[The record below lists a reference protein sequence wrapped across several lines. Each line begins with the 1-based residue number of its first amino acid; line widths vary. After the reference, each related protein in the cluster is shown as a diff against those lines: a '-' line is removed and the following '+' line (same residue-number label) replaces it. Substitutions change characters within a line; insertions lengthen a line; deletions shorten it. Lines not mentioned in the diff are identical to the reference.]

1 MGDTLNNM
9 HLFIHQLTGRMKF
22 DDVASG
28 SEVFYNTTSFG
39 YDPEPLTEA
48 VFPIQPSNME
58 AGKTIDG
65 GIDVE
70 PLRIKLPDYLGE
82 EMFEKIINKEDE
94 FSNSEN
100 FLDYFKGLVFVAG
113 DDVNTIAGFKAD
125 TTFKINLHYH
135 IQEEFKTEKAITF
148 FINTRNQFNN
158 IISDRSETKLLPD
171 LFTDNEISSDS
182 TGNQSFI
189 SAGDG
194 LYTKIEFPNL
204 HDILLTS
211 TYGIVEKAILEIRPV
226 YGTYQ
231 EYTPIPLS
239 LSISASS
246 LAGESESALTDTQ
259 GQSQAGN
266 LVIDSQFWDNTLYT
280 FDVSGFVQNQM
291 SAPADQK
298 LFLVLRMSGSE
309 MQNSTQRLVIGDSN
323 HYIDASNIT
332 YYNRIKL
339 KLYFNMYNE
348 KN

>member
-1 MGDTLNNM
+1 
-9 HLFIHQLTGRMKF
+9 
-22 DDVASG
+22 
-28 SEVFYNTTSFG
+28 
-39 YDPEPLTEA
+39 
-48 VFPIQPSNME
+48 
-58 AGKTIDG
+58 
-65 GIDVE
+65 
-70 PLRIKLPDYLGE
+70 
-82 EMFEKIINKEDE
+82 
-94 FSNSEN
+94 
-100 FLDYFKGLVFVAG
+100 
-113 DDVNTIAGFKAD
+113 
-125 TTFKINLHYH
+125 
-135 IQEEFKTEKAITF
+135 
-148 FINTRNQFNN
+148 
-158 IISDRSETKLLPD
+158 LLPD

-211 TYGIVEKAILEIRPV
+211 TYGIVEKATLEIRPV

-231 EYTPIPLS
+231 QYTPIPLS

-246 LAGESESALTDTQ
+246 LAGESESALTDAQ

-266 LVIDSQFWDNTLYT
+266 LVIDPQFWDNTLYT

-323 HYIDASNIT
+323 HYIDAGNIT
-332 YYNRIKL
+332 YFNRVKL
-339 KLYFNMYNE
+339 NLYFNMYNE